1 MEYSFYDFL
10 KLLGSLALFLYGMKI
25 MSEGL
30 QKFAG
35 DRLRKILTAMTTN
48 RVTGVL
54 TGVLIT
60 ALVQSSSATTVMV
73 VSFVNAGLLTLSQSI
88 GVIMGANIGT
98 TVTAWIISALGFKV
112 DIAAFALPLLAFGIP
127 LLFSQKSNRKS
138 VGEFIFGFSFLFMG
152 LSYLKNN
159 APDLSQNPDML
170 SFVQDYTDMGFISIL
185 LFVGIGTVLT
195 MIVQASAATMA
206 ITLIMCANGWISFEL
221 GAALVLGENIG
232 TTITGWLVSAGEWA
246 KMFSPSTLAPIAV
259 MVGVIITLVGKRQQS
274 KDVAG
279 IIIGF
284 GILFIGM
291 NTMSDAVYP
300 LRESEVFKT
309 AFISMGSNPF
319 LGILVGAG
327 VTAIIQSSSASQGIL
342 LSLASAG
349 LVPTNAAVFIIMGQN
364 IGTCV
369 TAILSSVGA
378 SKNAKCV
385 GTMHLTFNIAGT
397 IIFSILAMFLFA
409 RLDPSYGEGIINM
422 TQISFIHTVFNVGT
436 TIILMP
442 FSGYIIK
449 FAMKVN
455 GLKAV
460 ETKSD
465 EAELVHL
472 DKRMMSTPSV
482 AVEGAK
488 LETIRMGRIA
498 RENLSLALS
507 TLSDHDEE
515 KMADVKQREF
525 VIDKLCDN
533 ISKYLIDLCMLHLSD
548 KDNEMVT
555 SLLNTVSDMERVGD
569 HAENIVELAEEMKQ
583 EGISFSDTALEE
595 LNEMST
601 TTLGAYDNAVKALEL
616 DDITYAVKTSF
627 LEDQVDAM
635 EKKLRAGHI
644 ERLSNAE
651 CSVNAGIHFIDLL
664 GNLERVSD
672 HAMNIAQVVLN
683 EHRAEKNFHE
693 EKNVE

>member
-1 MEYSFYDFL
+1 MSSIVIPFI
-10 KLLGSLALFLYGMKI
+10 GGLAMFIYGMNI
-25 MSEGL
+25 MADGL
-30 QKFAG
+30 QHAAG
-35 DRLRKILTAMTTN
+35 SKMKKILE
-48 RVTGVL
+48 VL
-54 TGVLIT
+54 TQNKLMGIALG
-60 ALVQSSSATTVMV
+60 ALVTAIIQSSSATTVMV
-73 VSFVNAGLLTLSQSI
+73 VGFVNAGLMNLTQAIS
-88 GVIMGANIGT
+88 VIMGA
-98 TVTAWIISALGFKV
+98 
-112 DIAAFALPLLAFGIP
+112 
-127 LLFSQKSNRKS
+127 
-138 VGEFIFGFSFLFMG
+138 
-152 LSYLKNN
+152 
-159 APDLSQNPDML
+159 
-170 SFVQDYTDMGFISIL
+170 
-185 LFVGIGTVLT
+185 
-195 MIVQASAATMA
+195 
-206 ITLIMCANGWISFEL
+206 
-221 GAALVLGENIG
+221 NIG

-385 GTMHLTFNIAGT
+385 GTMHLTFNIIGT
-397 IIFSILAMFLFA
+397 VIFSILAMLLFA

-436 TIILMP
+436 TVILMP

-644 ERLSNAE
+644 DRLSNAE

>member
-1 MEYSFYDFL
+1 MSSIVIPFI
-10 KLLGSLALFLYGMKI
+10 GGLAMFIYGMNI
-25 MSEGL
+25 MADGL
-30 QKFAG
+30 QHAAG
-35 DRLRKILTAMTTN
+35 SKMKKILE
-48 RVTGVL
+48 VL
-54 TGVLIT
+54 TQNKLMGIALG
-60 ALVQSSSATTVMV
+60 ALVTAIIQSSSATTVMV
-73 VSFVNAGLLTLSQSI
+73 VGFVNAGLMNLTQAIS
-88 GVIMGANIGT
+88 VIMGA
-98 TVTAWIISALGFKV
+98 
-112 DIAAFALPLLAFGIP
+112 
-127 LLFSQKSNRKS
+127 
-138 VGEFIFGFSFLFMG
+138 
-152 LSYLKNN
+152 
-159 APDLSQNPDML
+159 
-170 SFVQDYTDMGFISIL
+170 
-185 LFVGIGTVLT
+185 
-195 MIVQASAATMA
+195 
-206 ITLIMCANGWISFEL
+206 
-221 GAALVLGENIG
+221 NIG

-246 KMFSPSTLAPIAV
+246 KMFSPATLAPIAV

-385 GTMHLTFNIAGT
+385 GTMHLTFNIIGT
-397 IIFSILAMFLFA
+397 VIFCILAMLLFA

>member
-1 MEYSFYDFL
+1 M
-10 KLLGSLALFLYGMKI
+10 
-25 MSEGL
+25 
-30 QKFAG
+30 
-35 DRLRKILTAMTTN
+35 
-48 RVTGVL
+48 
-54 TGVLIT
+54 
-60 ALVQSSSATTVMV
+60 
-73 VSFVNAGLLTLSQSI
+73 
-88 GVIMGANIGT
+88 
-98 TVTAWIISALGFKV
+98 
-112 DIAAFALPLLAFGIP
+112 
-127 LLFSQKSNRKS
+127 
-138 VGEFIFGFSFLFMG
+138 
-152 LSYLKNN
+152 
-159 APDLSQNPDML
+159 
-170 SFVQDYTDMGFISIL
+170 
-185 LFVGIGTVLT
+185 
-195 MIVQASAATMA
+195 
-206 ITLIMCANGWISFEL
+206 
-221 GAALVLGENIG
+221 
-232 TTITGWLVSAGEWA
+232 
-246 KMFSPSTLAPIAV
+246 
-259 MVGVIITLVGKRQQS
+259 
-274 KDVAG
+274 
-279 IIIGF
+279 
-284 GILFIGM
+284 
-291 NTMSDAVYP
+291 
-300 LRESEVFKT
+300 RESEVFKT

-644 ERLSNAE
+644 DRLSNAE

>member
-1 MEYSFYDFL
+1 MSSIVIPFI
-10 KLLGSLALFLYGMKI
+10 GGLAMFIYGMNI
-25 MSEGL
+25 MADGL
-30 QKFAG
+30 QHAAG
-35 DRLRKILTAMTTN
+35 SKMKKILE
-48 RVTGVL
+48 VL
-54 TGVLIT
+54 TQNKLMGIALG
-60 ALVQSSSATTVMV
+60 ALVTAIIQSSSATTVMV
-73 VSFVNAGLLTLSQSI
+73 VGFVNAGLMNLTQAIS
-88 GVIMGANIGT
+88 VIMGA
-98 TVTAWIISALGFKV
+98 
-112 DIAAFALPLLAFGIP
+112 
-127 LLFSQKSNRKS
+127 
-138 VGEFIFGFSFLFMG
+138 
-152 LSYLKNN
+152 
-159 APDLSQNPDML
+159 
-170 SFVQDYTDMGFISIL
+170 
-185 LFVGIGTVLT
+185 
-195 MIVQASAATMA
+195 
-206 ITLIMCANGWISFEL
+206 
-221 GAALVLGENIG
+221 NIG

-409 RLDPSYGEGIINM
+409 RLDPSYGEGIIKM

-601 TTLGAYDNAVKALEL
+601 TTLGAYDHAVKALEL

>member
-1 MEYSFYDFL
+1 MSSIVIPFI
-10 KLLGSLALFLYGMKI
+10 GGLAMFIYGMNI
-25 MSEGL
+25 MADGL
-30 QKFAG
+30 QHAAG
-35 DRLRKILTAMTTN
+35 SKMKKILE
-48 RVTGVL
+48 VL
-54 TGVLIT
+54 TQNKLMGIALG
-60 ALVQSSSATTVMV
+60 ALVTAIIQSSSATTVMV
-73 VSFVNAGLLTLSQSI
+73 VGFVNAGLMNLTQAIS
-88 GVIMGANIGT
+88 VIMGA
-98 TVTAWIISALGFKV
+98 
-112 DIAAFALPLLAFGIP
+112 
-127 LLFSQKSNRKS
+127 
-138 VGEFIFGFSFLFMG
+138 
-152 LSYLKNN
+152 
-159 APDLSQNPDML
+159 
-170 SFVQDYTDMGFISIL
+170 
-185 LFVGIGTVLT
+185 
-195 MIVQASAATMA
+195 
-206 ITLIMCANGWISFEL
+206 
-221 GAALVLGENIG
+221 NIG

-651 CSVNAGIHFIDLL
+651 CSVNAGIQFIDLL

>member
-1 MEYSFYDFL
+1 MSSIVIPFI
-10 KLLGSLALFLYGMKI
+10 GGLAMFIYGMNI
-25 MSEGL
+25 MADGL
-30 QKFAG
+30 QHAAG
-35 DRLRKILTAMTTN
+35 SKMKKILE
-48 RVTGVL
+48 VL
-54 TGVLIT
+54 TQNKLMGIALG
-60 ALVQSSSATTVMV
+60 ALVTAIIQSSSATTVMV
-73 VSFVNAGLLTLSQSI
+73 VGFVNAGLMNLTQAIS
-88 GVIMGANIGT
+88 VIMGA
-98 TVTAWIISALGFKV
+98 
-112 DIAAFALPLLAFGIP
+112 
-127 LLFSQKSNRKS
+127 
-138 VGEFIFGFSFLFMG
+138 
-152 LSYLKNN
+152 
-159 APDLSQNPDML
+159 
-170 SFVQDYTDMGFISIL
+170 
-185 LFVGIGTVLT
+185 
-195 MIVQASAATMA
+195 
-206 ITLIMCANGWISFEL
+206 
-221 GAALVLGENIG
+221 NIG

-397 IIFSILAMFLFA
+397 IIFSILAMLLFA

>member
-1 MEYSFYDFL
+1 MSSIVIPFI
-10 KLLGSLALFLYGMKI
+10 GGLAMFIYGMNI
-25 MSEGL
+25 MADGL
-30 QKFAG
+30 QHAAG
-35 DRLRKILTAMTTN
+35 SKMKKILE
-48 RVTGVL
+48 VL
-54 TGVLIT
+54 TQNKLMGIALG
-60 ALVQSSSATTVMV
+60 ALVTAIIQSSSATTVMV
-73 VSFVNAGLLTLSQSI
+73 VGFVNAGLMNLTQAIS
-88 GVIMGANIGT
+88 VIMGA
-98 TVTAWIISALGFKV
+98 
-112 DIAAFALPLLAFGIP
+112 
-127 LLFSQKSNRKS
+127 
-138 VGEFIFGFSFLFMG
+138 
-152 LSYLKNN
+152 
-159 APDLSQNPDML
+159 
-170 SFVQDYTDMGFISIL
+170 
-185 LFVGIGTVLT
+185 
-195 MIVQASAATMA
+195 
-206 ITLIMCANGWISFEL
+206 
-221 GAALVLGENIG
+221 NIG

-397 IIFSILAMFLFA
+397 IIFSILAMLLFA

-436 TIILMP
+436 TVILMP

>member
-1 MEYSFYDFL
+1 MSSIVIPFI
-10 KLLGSLALFLYGMKI
+10 GGLAMFIYGMNI
-25 MSEGL
+25 MADGL
-30 QKFAG
+30 QHAAG
-35 DRLRKILTAMTTN
+35 SKMKKILE
-48 RVTGVL
+48 VL
-54 TGVLIT
+54 TQNKLMGIALG
-60 ALVQSSSATTVMV
+60 ALVTAIIQSSSATTVMV
-73 VSFVNAGLLTLSQSI
+73 VGFVNAGLMNLTQAIS
-88 GVIMGANIGT
+88 VIMGA
-98 TVTAWIISALGFKV
+98 
-112 DIAAFALPLLAFGIP
+112 
-127 LLFSQKSNRKS
+127 
-138 VGEFIFGFSFLFMG
+138 
-152 LSYLKNN
+152 
-159 APDLSQNPDML
+159 
-170 SFVQDYTDMGFISIL
+170 
-185 LFVGIGTVLT
+185 
-195 MIVQASAATMA
+195 
-206 ITLIMCANGWISFEL
+206 
-221 GAALVLGENIG
+221 NIG

-436 TIILMP
+436 TVILMP

-449 FAMKVN
+449 FAMKIN

-569 HAENIVELAEEMKQ
+569 HAENLAELAEEMKQ

-595 LNEMST
+595 LNEKST

>member
-1 MEYSFYDFL
+1 MSSIVIPFI
-10 KLLGSLALFLYGMKI
+10 GGLAMFIYGMNI
-25 MSEGL
+25 MADGL
-30 QKFAG
+30 QHAAG
-35 DRLRKILTAMTTN
+35 SKMKKILE
-48 RVTGVL
+48 VL
-54 TGVLIT
+54 TQNKLMGIALG
-60 ALVQSSSATTVMV
+60 ALVTAIIQSSSATTVMV
-73 VSFVNAGLLTLSQSI
+73 VGFVNAGLMNLTQAIS
-88 GVIMGANIGT
+88 VIMGA
-98 TVTAWIISALGFKV
+98 
-112 DIAAFALPLLAFGIP
+112 
-127 LLFSQKSNRKS
+127 
-138 VGEFIFGFSFLFMG
+138 
-152 LSYLKNN
+152 
-159 APDLSQNPDML
+159 
-170 SFVQDYTDMGFISIL
+170 
-185 LFVGIGTVLT
+185 
-195 MIVQASAATMA
+195 
-206 ITLIMCANGWISFEL
+206 
-221 GAALVLGENIG
+221 NIG

-300 LRESEVFKT
+300 LRESDVFRT
-309 AFISMGSNPF
+309 AFVSMGSNPF

-436 TIILMP
+436 TVILMP

>member
-1 MEYSFYDFL
+1 MDLFMVL
-10 KLLGSLALFLYGMKI
+10 QLLCGLALFLFGMNS
-25 MSEGL
+25 MGDGL
-30 QKFAG
+30 ESLSGGKLEKTLEKMTNSTIKGF
-35 DRLRKILTAMTTN
+35 ILGAAVTA
-48 RVTGVL
+48 V
-54 TGVLIT
+54 I
-60 ALVQSSSATTVMV
+60 QSSSATTVMV
-73 VSFVNAGLLTLSQSI
+73 VGFVNAGLMNLTQAIS
-88 GVIMGANIGT
+88 VIMGA
-98 TVTAWIISALGFKV
+98 
-112 DIAAFALPLLAFGIP
+112 
-127 LLFSQKSNRKS
+127 
-138 VGEFIFGFSFLFMG
+138 
-152 LSYLKNN
+152 
-159 APDLSQNPDML
+159 
-170 SFVQDYTDMGFISIL
+170 
-185 LFVGIGTVLT
+185 
-195 MIVQASAATMA
+195 
-206 ITLIMCANGWISFEL
+206 
-221 GAALVLGENIG
+221 NIG

>member
-1 MEYSFYDFL
+1 MSSIVIPFI
-10 KLLGSLALFLYGMKI
+10 GGLAMFIYGMNI
-25 MSEGL
+25 MADGL
-30 QKFAG
+30 QHAAG
-35 DRLRKILTAMTTN
+35 SKMKKILE
-48 RVTGVL
+48 VL
-54 TGVLIT
+54 TQNKLMGIALG
-60 ALVQSSSATTVMV
+60 ALVTAIIQSSSATTVMV
-73 VSFVNAGLLTLSQSI
+73 VGFVNAGLMNLTQAIS
-88 GVIMGANIGT
+88 VIMGA
-98 TVTAWIISALGFKV
+98 
-112 DIAAFALPLLAFGIP
+112 
-127 LLFSQKSNRKS
+127 
-138 VGEFIFGFSFLFMG
+138 
-152 LSYLKNN
+152 
-159 APDLSQNPDML
+159 
-170 SFVQDYTDMGFISIL
+170 
-185 LFVGIGTVLT
+185 
-195 MIVQASAATMA
+195 
-206 ITLIMCANGWISFEL
+206 
-221 GAALVLGENIG
+221 NIG

-555 SLLNTVSDMERVGD
+555 SLLITVSDMERVGD

>member
-1 MEYSFYDFL
+1 MSSIVIPFI
-10 KLLGSLALFLYGMKI
+10 GGLAMFIYGMNI
-25 MSEGL
+25 MADGL
-30 QKFAG
+30 QHAAG
-35 DRLRKILTAMTTN
+35 SKMKKILE
-48 RVTGVL
+48 VL
-54 TGVLIT
+54 TQNKLMGIALG
-60 ALVQSSSATTVMV
+60 ALVTAIIQSSSATTVMV
-73 VSFVNAGLLTLSQSI
+73 VGFVNAGLMNLTQAIS
-88 GVIMGANIGT
+88 VIMGA
-98 TVTAWIISALGFKV
+98 
-112 DIAAFALPLLAFGIP
+112 
-127 LLFSQKSNRKS
+127 
-138 VGEFIFGFSFLFMG
+138 
-152 LSYLKNN
+152 
-159 APDLSQNPDML
+159 
-170 SFVQDYTDMGFISIL
+170 
-185 LFVGIGTVLT
+185 
-195 MIVQASAATMA
+195 
-206 ITLIMCANGWISFEL
+206 
-221 GAALVLGENIG
+221 NIG

-259 MVGVIITLVGKRQQS
+259 MVGVIVTLVGKKQQS

-309 AFISMGSNPF
+309 AFVSMGSNPF

-397 IIFSILAMFLFA
+397 IIFSIIAMILFA

-422 TQISFIHTVFNVGT
+422 TQISFIHTVFNIGT

-455 GLKAV
+455 GIKAV

-515 KMADVKQREF
+515 KIADVKEREF
-525 VIDKLCDN
+525 VIDKLCDS

-569 HAENIVELAEEMKQ
+569 HAENIVELAEEMRQ

-616 DDITYAVKTSF
+616 DDITYAVTTSF

-683 EHRAEKNFHE
+683 EHRAEKNFHD

>member
-1 MEYSFYDFL
+1 MSSIVIPFI
-10 KLLGSLALFLYGMKI
+10 GGLAMFIYGMNI
-25 MSEGL
+25 MADGL
-30 QKFAG
+30 QHAAG
-35 DRLRKILTAMTTN
+35 SKMKKILE
-48 RVTGVL
+48 VL
-54 TGVLIT
+54 TQNKLMGIALG
-60 ALVQSSSATTVMV
+60 ALVTAIIQSSSATTVMV
-73 VSFVNAGLLTLSQSI
+73 VGFVNAGLMNLTQAIS
-88 GVIMGANIGT
+88 VIMGA
-98 TVTAWIISALGFKV
+98 
-112 DIAAFALPLLAFGIP
+112 
-127 LLFSQKSNRKS
+127 
-138 VGEFIFGFSFLFMG
+138 
-152 LSYLKNN
+152 
-159 APDLSQNPDML
+159 
-170 SFVQDYTDMGFISIL
+170 
-185 LFVGIGTVLT
+185 
-195 MIVQASAATMA
+195 
-206 ITLIMCANGWISFEL
+206 
-221 GAALVLGENIG
+221 NIG

-246 KMFSPSTLAPIAV
+246 KMFSPATLAPIAV

-300 LRESEVFKT
+300 LRESEVFRT

-616 DDITYAVKTSF
+616 DDVTYAVKTSF

>member
-1 MEYSFYDFL
+1 MSSIVIPFI
-10 KLLGSLALFLYGMKI
+10 GGLAMFIYGMNI
-25 MSEGL
+25 MADGL
-30 QKFAG
+30 QHAAG
-35 DRLRKILTAMTTN
+35 SKMKKILE
-48 RVTGVL
+48 VL
-54 TGVLIT
+54 TQNKLMGIALG
-60 ALVQSSSATTVMV
+60 ALVTAIIQSSSATTVMV
-73 VSFVNAGLLTLSQSI
+73 VGFVNAGLMNLTQAIS
-88 GVIMGANIGT
+88 VIMGA
-98 TVTAWIISALGFKV
+98 
-112 DIAAFALPLLAFGIP
+112 
-127 LLFSQKSNRKS
+127 
-138 VGEFIFGFSFLFMG
+138 
-152 LSYLKNN
+152 
-159 APDLSQNPDML
+159 
-170 SFVQDYTDMGFISIL
+170 
-185 LFVGIGTVLT
+185 
-195 MIVQASAATMA
+195 
-206 ITLIMCANGWISFEL
+206 
-221 GAALVLGENIG
+221 NIG

-397 IIFSILAMFLFA
+397 IIFSILAIFLFA

>member
-1 MEYSFYDFL
+1 MSSIVIPFI
-10 KLLGSLALFLYGMKI
+10 GGLAMFIYGMNI
-25 MSEGL
+25 MADGL
-30 QKFAG
+30 QHAAG
-35 DRLRKILTAMTTN
+35 SKMKKILE
-48 RVTGVL
+48 VL
-54 TGVLIT
+54 TQNKLMGIALG
-60 ALVQSSSATTVMV
+60 ALVTAIIQSSSATTVMV
-73 VSFVNAGLLTLSQSI
+73 VGFVNAGLMNLTQAIS
-88 GVIMGANIGT
+88 VIMGA
-98 TVTAWIISALGFKV
+98 
-112 DIAAFALPLLAFGIP
+112 
-127 LLFSQKSNRKS
+127 
-138 VGEFIFGFSFLFMG
+138 
-152 LSYLKNN
+152 
-159 APDLSQNPDML
+159 
-170 SFVQDYTDMGFISIL
+170 
-185 LFVGIGTVLT
+185 
-195 MIVQASAATMA
+195 
-206 ITLIMCANGWISFEL
+206 
-221 GAALVLGENIG
+221 NIG

-644 ERLSNAE
+644 DRLSNAE
-651 CSVNAGIHFIDLL
+651 CSVNAGIHFFDLL

>member
-1 MEYSFYDFL
+1 MSSIVIPFI
-10 KLLGSLALFLYGMKI
+10 GGLAMFIYGMNI
-25 MSEGL
+25 MADGL
-30 QKFAG
+30 QHAAG
-35 DRLRKILTAMTTN
+35 SKMKKILE
-48 RVTGVL
+48 VL
-54 TGVLIT
+54 TQNKLMGIALG
-60 ALVQSSSATTVMV
+60 ALVTAIIQSSSATTVMV
-73 VSFVNAGLLTLSQSI
+73 VGFVNAGLMNLTQAIS
-88 GVIMGANIGT
+88 VIMGA
-98 TVTAWIISALGFKV
+98 
-112 DIAAFALPLLAFGIP
+112 
-127 LLFSQKSNRKS
+127 
-138 VGEFIFGFSFLFMG
+138 
-152 LSYLKNN
+152 
-159 APDLSQNPDML
+159 
-170 SFVQDYTDMGFISIL
+170 
-185 LFVGIGTVLT
+185 
-195 MIVQASAATMA
+195 
-206 ITLIMCANGWISFEL
+206 
-221 GAALVLGENIG
+221 NIG

-385 GTMHLTFNIAGT
+385 GTMHLTFNIIGT
-397 IIFSILAMFLFA
+397 VIFSILAMLLFA

-436 TIILMP
+436 TVILMP

-616 DDITYAVKTSF
+616 DDVTYAVKTSF

>member
-1 MEYSFYDFL
+1 MSSIVIPFI
-10 KLLGSLALFLYGMKI
+10 GGLAMFIYGMNI
-25 MSEGL
+25 MADGL
-30 QKFAG
+30 QHAAG
-35 DRLRKILTAMTTN
+35 SKMKKILE
-48 RVTGVL
+48 VL
-54 TGVLIT
+54 TQNKLMGIALG
-60 ALVQSSSATTVMV
+60 ALVTAIIQSSSATTVMV
-73 VSFVNAGLLTLSQSI
+73 VGFVNAGLMNLTQAIS
-88 GVIMGANIGT
+88 VIMGA
-98 TVTAWIISALGFKV
+98 
-112 DIAAFALPLLAFGIP
+112 
-127 LLFSQKSNRKS
+127 
-138 VGEFIFGFSFLFMG
+138 
-152 LSYLKNN
+152 
-159 APDLSQNPDML
+159 
-170 SFVQDYTDMGFISIL
+170 
-185 LFVGIGTVLT
+185 
-195 MIVQASAATMA
+195 
-206 ITLIMCANGWISFEL
+206 
-221 GAALVLGENIG
+221 NIG

-259 MVGVIITLVGKRQQS
+259 MVGVIVTLVGKRQQS

-300 LRESEVFKT
+300 LRESEVFRT

-436 TIILMP
+436 TVILMP

-525 VIDKLCDN
+525 VIDKLCDS

-569 HAENIVELAEEMKQ
+569 HAENIVELAEEMRQ

>member
-1 MEYSFYDFL
+1 MSSIVIPFI
-10 KLLGSLALFLYGMKI
+10 GGLAMFIYGMNI
-25 MSEGL
+25 MADGL
-30 QKFAG
+30 QHAAG
-35 DRLRKILTAMTTN
+35 SKMKKILE
-48 RVTGVL
+48 VL
-54 TGVLIT
+54 TQNKLMGIALG
-60 ALVQSSSATTVMV
+60 ALVTAIIQSSSATTVMV
-73 VSFVNAGLLTLSQSI
+73 VGFVNAGLMNLTQAIS
-88 GVIMGANIGT
+88 VIMGA
-98 TVTAWIISALGFKV
+98 
-112 DIAAFALPLLAFGIP
+112 
-127 LLFSQKSNRKS
+127 
-138 VGEFIFGFSFLFMG
+138 
-152 LSYLKNN
+152 
-159 APDLSQNPDML
+159 
-170 SFVQDYTDMGFISIL
+170 
-185 LFVGIGTVLT
+185 
-195 MIVQASAATMA
+195 
-206 ITLIMCANGWISFEL
+206 
-221 GAALVLGENIG
+221 NIG

-259 MVGVIITLVGKRQQS
+259 MVGVIVTLVGKKQQS

-309 AFISMGSNPF
+309 AFVSMGSNPF

-397 IIFSILAMFLFA
+397 IIFSIIAMILFA

-422 TQISFIHTVFNVGT
+422 TQISFIHTVFNIGT

-455 GLKAV
+455 GIKAV

-515 KMADVKQREF
+515 KIADVKEREF
-525 VIDKLCDN
+525 VIDKLCDS

-569 HAENIVELAEEMKQ
+569 HAENIVELAEEMRQ

-683 EHRAEKNFHE
+683 EHRAEKNFHD

>member
-1 MEYSFYDFL
+1 MSSIVIPFI
-10 KLLGSLALFLYGMKI
+10 GGLAMFIYGMNI
-25 MSEGL
+25 MADGL
-30 QKFAG
+30 QHAAG
-35 DRLRKILTAMTTN
+35 SKMKKILE
-48 RVTGVL
+48 VL
-54 TGVLIT
+54 TQNKLMGIALG
-60 ALVQSSSATTVMV
+60 ALVTAIIQSSSATTVMGV
-73 VSFVNAGLLTLSQSI
+73 GFVNAGLMNLTQAIS
-88 GVIMGANIGT
+88 VIMGA
-98 TVTAWIISALGFKV
+98 
-112 DIAAFALPLLAFGIP
+112 
-127 LLFSQKSNRKS
+127 
-138 VGEFIFGFSFLFMG
+138 
-152 LSYLKNN
+152 
-159 APDLSQNPDML
+159 
-170 SFVQDYTDMGFISIL
+170 
-185 LFVGIGTVLT
+185 
-195 MIVQASAATMA
+195 
-206 ITLIMCANGWISFEL
+206 
-221 GAALVLGENIG
+221 NIG

-291 NTMSDAVYP
+291 NTMSNAVYP

>member
-1 MEYSFYDFL
+1 MSSIVIPFI
-10 KLLGSLALFLYGMKI
+10 GGLAMFIYGMNI
-25 MSEGL
+25 MADGL
-30 QKFAG
+30 QHAAG
-35 DRLRKILTAMTTN
+35 SKMKKILE
-48 RVTGVL
+48 VL
-54 TGVLIT
+54 TQNKLMGIALG
-60 ALVQSSSATTVMV
+60 ALVTAIIQSSSATTVMV
-73 VSFVNAGLLTLSQSI
+73 VGFVNAGLMNLTQAIS
-88 GVIMGANIGT
+88 VIMGA
-98 TVTAWIISALGFKV
+98 
-112 DIAAFALPLLAFGIP
+112 
-127 LLFSQKSNRKS
+127 
-138 VGEFIFGFSFLFMG
+138 
-152 LSYLKNN
+152 
-159 APDLSQNPDML
+159 
-170 SFVQDYTDMGFISIL
+170 
-185 LFVGIGTVLT
+185 
-195 MIVQASAATMA
+195 
-206 ITLIMCANGWISFEL
+206 
-221 GAALVLGENIG
+221 NIG

-515 KMADVKQREF
+515 KMADVKQGEF

>member
-1 MEYSFYDFL
+1 MSSIVIPFI
-10 KLLGSLALFLYGMKI
+10 GGLAMFIYGMNI
-25 MSEGL
+25 MADGL
-30 QKFAG
+30 QHAAG
-35 DRLRKILTAMTTN
+35 SKMKKILE
-48 RVTGVL
+48 VL
-54 TGVLIT
+54 TQNKLMGIALG
-60 ALVQSSSATTVMV
+60 ALVTAIIQSSSATTVMV
-73 VSFVNAGLLTLSQSI
+73 VGFVNAGLMNLTQAIS
-88 GVIMGANIGT
+88 VIMGA
-98 TVTAWIISALGFKV
+98 
-112 DIAAFALPLLAFGIP
+112 
-127 LLFSQKSNRKS
+127 
-138 VGEFIFGFSFLFMG
+138 
-152 LSYLKNN
+152 
-159 APDLSQNPDML
+159 
-170 SFVQDYTDMGFISIL
+170 
-185 LFVGIGTVLT
+185 
-195 MIVQASAATMA
+195 
-206 ITLIMCANGWISFEL
+206 
-221 GAALVLGENIG
+221 NIG

-472 DKRMMSTPSV
+472 DRRMMSTPSV

>member
-1 MEYSFYDFL
+1 MSSIIIPFI
-10 KLLGSLALFLYGMKI
+10 GGLAMFIYGMNI
-25 MSEGL
+25 MADGL
-30 QKFAG
+30 QHAAG
-35 DRLRKILTAMTTN
+35 SKMKKILE
-48 RVTGVL
+48 VL
-54 TGVLIT
+54 TQNKLMGIALG
-60 ALVQSSSATTVMV
+60 ALVTAIIQSSSATTVMV
-73 VSFVNAGLLTLSQSI
+73 VGFVNAGLMNLTQAIS
-88 GVIMGANIGT
+88 VIMGA
-98 TVTAWIISALGFKV
+98 
-112 DIAAFALPLLAFGIP
+112 
-127 LLFSQKSNRKS
+127 
-138 VGEFIFGFSFLFMG
+138 
-152 LSYLKNN
+152 
-159 APDLSQNPDML
+159 
-170 SFVQDYTDMGFISIL
+170 
-185 LFVGIGTVLT
+185 
-195 MIVQASAATMA
+195 
-206 ITLIMCANGWISFEL
+206 
-221 GAALVLGENIG
+221 NIG

-644 ERLSNAE
+644 DRLSNAE

>member
-1 MEYSFYDFL
+1 MSSIVIPFI
-10 KLLGSLALFLYGMKI
+10 GGLAMFIYGMNI
-25 MSEGL
+25 MADGL
-30 QKFAG
+30 QHAAG
-35 DRLRKILTAMTTN
+35 SKMKKILE
-48 RVTGVL
+48 VL
-54 TGVLIT
+54 TQNKLMGIALG
-60 ALVQSSSATTVMV
+60 ALVTAIIQSSSATTVMV
-73 VSFVNAGLLTLSQSI
+73 VGFVNAGLMNLTQAIS
-88 GVIMGANIGT
+88 VIMGA
-98 TVTAWIISALGFKV
+98 
-112 DIAAFALPLLAFGIP
+112 
-127 LLFSQKSNRKS
+127 
-138 VGEFIFGFSFLFMG
+138 
-152 LSYLKNN
+152 
-159 APDLSQNPDML
+159 
-170 SFVQDYTDMGFISIL
+170 
-185 LFVGIGTVLT
+185 
-195 MIVQASAATMA
+195 
-206 ITLIMCANGWISFEL
+206 
-221 GAALVLGENIG
+221 NIG

-291 NTMSDAVYP
+291 NTMSDAVYH
-300 LRESEVFKT
+300 LRESEEFKT
-309 AFISMGSNPF
+309 AFISMGSNTF

-385 GTMHLTFNIAGT
+385 GTMHLTFNIIGT
-397 IIFSILAMFLFA
+397 VIFSILAMLLFA

-644 ERLSNAE
+644 DRLSNAE

>member
-1 MEYSFYDFL
+1 MSSIVIPFI
-10 KLLGSLALFLYGMKI
+10 GGLAMFIYGMNI
-25 MSEGL
+25 MADGL
-30 QKFAG
+30 QHAAG
-35 DRLRKILTAMTTN
+35 SKMKKILE
-48 RVTGVL
+48 VL
-54 TGVLIT
+54 TQNKLMGIALG
-60 ALVQSSSATTVMV
+60 ALVTAIIQSSSATTVMV
-73 VSFVNAGLLTLSQSI
+73 VGFVNAGLMNLTQAIS
-88 GVIMGANIGT
+88 VIMGA
-98 TVTAWIISALGFKV
+98 
-112 DIAAFALPLLAFGIP
+112 
-127 LLFSQKSNRKS
+127 
-138 VGEFIFGFSFLFMG
+138 
-152 LSYLKNN
+152 
-159 APDLSQNPDML
+159 
-170 SFVQDYTDMGFISIL
+170 
-185 LFVGIGTVLT
+185 
-195 MIVQASAATMA
+195 
-206 ITLIMCANGWISFEL
+206 
-221 GAALVLGENIG
+221 NIG

-259 MVGVIITLVGKRQQS
+259 MVGVIVTLVGKRQQS

-693 EKNVE
+693 EKTWND

>member
-1 MEYSFYDFL
+1 MSSIVIPFI
-10 KLLGSLALFLYGMKI
+10 GGLAMFIYGMNI
-25 MSEGL
+25 MADGL
-30 QKFAG
+30 QHAAG
-35 DRLRKILTAMTTN
+35 SKMKKILE
-48 RVTGVL
+48 VL
-54 TGVLIT
+54 TQNKLMGIALG
-60 ALVQSSSATTVMV
+60 ALVTAIIQSSSATTVMV
-73 VSFVNAGLLTLSQSI
+73 VGFVNAGLMNLTQAIS
-88 GVIMGANIGT
+88 VIMGA
-98 TVTAWIISALGFKV
+98 
-112 DIAAFALPLLAFGIP
+112 
-127 LLFSQKSNRKS
+127 
-138 VGEFIFGFSFLFMG
+138 
-152 LSYLKNN
+152 
-159 APDLSQNPDML
+159 
-170 SFVQDYTDMGFISIL
+170 
-185 LFVGIGTVLT
+185 
-195 MIVQASAATMA
+195 
-206 ITLIMCANGWISFEL
+206 
-221 GAALVLGENIG
+221 NIG

-246 KMFSPSTLAPIAV
+246 KMFSPATLAPIAV

-693 EKNVE
+693 EKNVG

>member
-1 MEYSFYDFL
+1 MSSIVIPFI
-10 KLLGSLALFLYGMKI
+10 GGLAMFIYGMNI
-25 MSEGL
+25 MADGL
-30 QKFAG
+30 QHAAG
-35 DRLRKILTAMTTN
+35 SKMKKILE
-48 RVTGVL
+48 VL
-54 TGVLIT
+54 TQNKLMGIALG
-60 ALVQSSSATTVMV
+60 ALVTAIIQSSSATTVMV
-73 VSFVNAGLLTLSQSI
+73 VGFVNAGLMNLTQAIS
-88 GVIMGANIGT
+88 VIMGA
-98 TVTAWIISALGFKV
+98 
-112 DIAAFALPLLAFGIP
+112 
-127 LLFSQKSNRKS
+127 
-138 VGEFIFGFSFLFMG
+138 
-152 LSYLKNN
+152 
-159 APDLSQNPDML
+159 
-170 SFVQDYTDMGFISIL
+170 
-185 LFVGIGTVLT
+185 
-195 MIVQASAATMA
+195 
-206 ITLIMCANGWISFEL
+206 
-221 GAALVLGENIG
+221 NIG

-246 KMFSPSTLAPIAV
+246 KMFSPATLAPIAV

-300 LRESEVFKT
+300 LRESEVFRT
-309 AFISMGSNPF
+309 AFVSMGSNPF

-385 GTMHLTFNIAGT
+385 GTMHLTFNIIGT
-397 IIFSILAMFLFA
+397 VIFSILAMLLFA
-409 RLDPSYGEGIINM
+409 RLDSSYGEGIINM